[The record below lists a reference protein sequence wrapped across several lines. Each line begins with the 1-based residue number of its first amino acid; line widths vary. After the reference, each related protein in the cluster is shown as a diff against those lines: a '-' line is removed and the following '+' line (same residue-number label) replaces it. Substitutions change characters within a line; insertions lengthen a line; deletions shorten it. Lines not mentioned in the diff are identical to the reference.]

1 MAEFKIIKKDSK
13 GNIEKVAIMGAKA
26 YYVKFQEPVVIF
38 DQKDLPRKSQTQFE
52 YTVELLVDEDCADA
66 YDELFPKQAATKMSK
81 AQVMKK
87 FKAETD
93 EDLEA
98 IGIDPKQKKYYFI
111 KKVQAAQKKDGSPM
125 SKQLRPR
132 VVELVD
138 GKPVDVTFDK
148 LVGNGSSCDLLLRV
162 SHNPT
167 YGCFSYPAVLKC
179 TNLIEYTSNGGGVDA
194 DTEDFLGG
202 SVEFADEPEGVNQGS
217 GQDASQDDDGGF
229 SNGTEEAPD
238 FDDDDMY

>member
-1 MAEFKIIKKDSK
+1 MASTFKIINKDSK
-13 GNIEKVAIMGAKA
+13 GNIEKAAIIGAKA

-52 YTVELLVDEDCADA
+52 WTVELLVDEDTADA
-66 YDELFPKQAATKMSK
+66 YDETSPKQPATKLSK

-98 IGIDPKQKKYYFI
+98 IGINPKLKKFYFI
-111 KKVQAAQKKDGSPM
+111 KKSQAAQKKDGSAI

-132 VVELVD
+132 VVEVVD
-138 GKPVDVTFDK
+138 DKPVDVTFDK
-148 LVGNGSSCDLLLRV
+148 LVGNGSDCALLLRF
-162 SHNPT
+162 SHNST
-167 YGCFSYPAVLKC
+167 YGSFSYPAVLKC
-179 TNLIEYTSNGGGVDA
+179 TNLIEYTANGGGVDA

-202 SVEFADEPEGVNQGS
+202 SVEFADEPESN
-217 GQDASQDDDGGF
+217 GQDTSQDDSEGF
-229 SNGTEEAPD
+229 GEEAVEED
-238 FDDDDMY
+238 EYDEEMY

>member
-13 GNIEKVAIMGAKA
+13 GNVEKAAIMGAKA
-26 YYVKFQEPVVIF
+26 YYVKFQEPAVIY
-38 DQKDLPRKSQTQFE
+38 DQKDLPRNKQTHFE
-52 YTVELLVDEDCADA
+52 YTVELLVDEDCADLN
-66 YDELFPKQAATKMSK
+66 DELSPKQKATKLTK

-98 IGIDPKQKKYYFI
+98 IGIDPKQKKFYFI
-111 KKVQAAQKKDGSPM
+111 KKVQAAQKKDGSAM

-138 GKPVDVTFDK
+138 GKPVDVTFEK
-148 LVGNGSSCDLLLRV
+148 LVGNGSDCDLLLRV
-162 SHNPT
+162 SHNPWHL
-167 YGCFSYPAVLKC
+167 YIPCC
-179 TNLIEYTSNGGGVDA
+179 TDLIEYKAASGGVDA

-202 SVEFADEPEGVNQGS
+202 SVEFADEPEENNKQGGGEVEEDY
-217 GQDASQDDDGGF
+217 GQGDVEGFGEEEPEDAD
-229 SNGTEEAPD
+229 EEL
-238 FDDDDMY
+238 Y